1 MRPHNQTYSA
11 IQRQV
16 TKDGSPVRQA
26 AITKWLCYLCQDVYF
41 CAQNVSMCDMHMP
54 EGPMHTVSRTEDTH
68 HFEKTTTG
76 E

>member
-1 MRPHNQTYSA
+1 M
-11 IQRQV
+11 
-16 TKDGSPVRQA
+16 RQA

-54 EGPMHTVSRTEDTH
+54 EGQMHTVSQTEDTH
-68 HFEKTTTG
+68 HIEKTTTG